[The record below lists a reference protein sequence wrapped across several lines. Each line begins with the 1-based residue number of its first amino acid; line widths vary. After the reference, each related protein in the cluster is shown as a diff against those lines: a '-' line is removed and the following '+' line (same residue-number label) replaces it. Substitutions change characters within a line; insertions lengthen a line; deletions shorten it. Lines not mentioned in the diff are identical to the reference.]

1 MIPGLVDHLWQSCCC
16 CGVAWIFSMMTR
28 GDAAIVRLW
37 LWRIAA
43 MKLLLP
49 FSWLFALGGWLGFPS
64 PHPADP
70 APAALVGVIEQLVP
84 FASPARA
91 CEWTGLALTFAA
103 LVALAGAG
111 ACGYALRQRLRIER
125 VNALEEAERQARDV
139 DDIGSWPGFLVS
151 ASMSAFVLAAVSIPM
166 LAGAIQDR
174 QQRRERL
181 IANSLSLRN
190 AQFAIRPSATGMGTR
205 YRIDA
210 DAHGVSIRNAN
221 IHDLV
226 AIVYGVKRHAVIT
239 PQMMVQGESAS
250 RSWLH
255 WPRYDVRVE
264 AAVPAPREFE
274 PYALRQGLTKLLA
287 EQFGLEIYVNGDC
300 QPPCGNYRVALAD
313 DPL

>member
-1 MIPGLVDHLWQSCCC
+1 MITGLVDHLWQSCCC
-16 CGVAWIFSMMTR
+16 CGVAWIFSTMTS
-28 GDAAIVRLW
+28 GNAAIVRLW

-43 MKLLLP
+43 LKLLLP
-49 FSWLFALGGWLGFPS
+49 FSLLVALGGWLGFPS

-70 APAALVGVIEQLVP
+70 APPALVRLFGELVP
-84 FASPARA
+84 LATPARA
-91 CEWTGLALTFAA
+91 YALTGLVLAFAT
-103 LVALAGAG
+103 LVVLAGAA
-111 ACGYALRQRLRIER
+111 ACAYALRQRLRVER
-125 VNALEEAERQARDV
+125 LRVREETARREVEIDTNQ
-139 DDIGSWPGFLVS
+139 SRPGFLAS
-151 ASMSAFVLAAVSIPM
+151 ALMSAFVLVAVSVPM
-166 LAGAIQDR
+166 LAGAIEDR

-181 IANSLSLRN
+181 IVNSLSLRD
-190 AQFAIRPSATGMGTR
+190 AHFVIRPSATGMGTR

-239 PQMMVQGESAS
+239 PQMMVQGESAA

-264 AAVPAPREFE
+264 APVPDPRDFE

-300 QPPCGNYRVALAD
+300 QPPCGNYHVALAEA
-313 DPL
+313 PL